1 MAPGQRVLFRCVPR
15 SAASANAETREPVT
29 SIRCFTTDLQGAVRR
44 RLGCESVQ
52 RIDLALER
60 AHFTAE
66 PLYDP
71 GEQHGVCGDDN
82 ANYGELHRRAVE
94 ERAPDVDGTEHDD
107 VQRGPDRKPPRASR
121 R

>member
-1 MAPGQRVLFRCVPR
+1 MSPS
-15 SAASANAETREPVT
+15 SASIWRWNA
-29 SIRCFTTDLQGAVRR
+29 
-44 RLGCESVQ
+44 
-52 RIDLALER
+52 

-82 ANYGELHRRAVE
+82 ADHGELHRRAVE
-94 ERAPDVDGTEHDD
+94 ERAPDVPAQSTMMFSA
-107 VQRGPDRKPPRASR
+107 GPIVNHRVPSR